1 MARVT
6 LSGFQGSQES
16 YAYIA
21 EHPECF
27 SQGTRMALA
36 AMAASANDYMNA
48 DERDAAARMAGDEDA
63 LLQAHFAE
71 EKARKLA
78 EEQAAE
84 DAAVAYEADRI
95 EAEAAAR
102 AQELKPVCTL
112 LALAPQA
119 SFVTALQSPPSAL
132 AFRKQIPPPPGV
144 VFGSAASSSPTGSP
158 LVSPAGSRGAGLACG
173 ASRCCVRCVD
183 FQIGGTPSAYLG
195 RWILGCYIC
204 SLRSSAAE
212 VLTKS
217 KLEISSG
224 ISTYV
229 FYAEFYADSP
239 VFPRFGKSARR
250 GDYVRAAQLSKRWGE
265 TIANHLTAWLH
276 FPAQKLRLSVPD
288 DFVFTSHGFR
298 SFAASLGVDHSLSVH
313 NLMALANHKNAKSLE
328 GYIAKNSKR
337 RLEKNAEQLWTG
349 VRK

>member
-158 LVSPAGSRGAGLACG
+158 LVSPAGSRSWRAGHQGVASGALT
-173 ASRCCVRCVD
+173 
-183 FQIGGTPSAYLG
+183 FT
-195 RWILGCYIC
+195 GCYIC

-212 VLTKS
+212 GS
-217 KLEISSG
+217 YQEQ
-224 ISTYV
+224 
-229 FYAEFYADSP
+229 A
-239 VFPRFGKSARR
+239 
-250 GDYVRAAQLSKRWGE
+250 GDFFWYFNLC
-265 TIANHLTAWLH
+265 L
-276 FPAQKLRLSVPD
+276 LR
-288 DFVFTSHGFR
+288 
-298 SFAASLGVDHSLSVH
+298 
-313 NLMALANHKNAKSLE
+313 
-328 GYIAKNSKR
+328 
-337 RLEKNAEQLWTG
+337 
-349 VRK
+349 